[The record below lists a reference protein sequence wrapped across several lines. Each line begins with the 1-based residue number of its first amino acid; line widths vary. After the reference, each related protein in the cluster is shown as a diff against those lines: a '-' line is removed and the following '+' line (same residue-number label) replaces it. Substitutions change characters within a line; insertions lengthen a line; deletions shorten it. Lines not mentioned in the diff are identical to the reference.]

1 MSESQRIRRY
11 LGRGFAALRGYLTP
25 VIDPLAAHPFA
36 ALGRAIRLEPGLRI
50 EGAEGIALGDRV
62 TVDRD
67 AWLHVQ
73 HGFAEGV
80 RLRVGDDSYVGMR
93 ACITAARRVELGA
106 WSYVAHH
113 TYITDHNH
121 AYADPT
127 RPIAHQGLATPGF
140 VVIGRSVWVGVG
152 AALIGAHGLTIGD
165 NAVIGANAVVIE
177 DVPPATVV
185 AGNPARPVRRF
196 DFERGEWVRVTDG
209 RAP

>member
-1 MSESQRIRRY
+1 MPIRSPTRRW
-11 LGRGFAALRGYLTP
+11 LGRGFRALREYLSPTP
-25 VIDPLAAHPFA
+25 DLLAAHPFGA
-36 ALGRAIRLEPGLRI
+36 VGSAVRLEPGLRI
-50 EGAEGIALGDRV
+50 EGAEGMAFGDRV
-62 TVDRD
+62 TIDRD

-80 RLRVGDDSYVGMR
+80 RLSIGNDSYVGMR
-93 ACITAARRVELGA
+93 ACITAANRVELGD

-140 VVIGRSVWVGVG
+140 VRIGRSVWIGVG

-165 NAVIGANAVVIE
+165 NAVIGANAVVID

-185 AGNPARPVRRF
+185 AGNPARPVKRF
-196 DFERGEWVRVTDG
+196 DFERGEWVRLP
-209 RAP
+209 REREP

>member
-1 MSESQRIRRY
+1 MTKWSPSRRV
-11 LGRGFAALRGYLTP
+11 LARGFNALRAYLAPTP
-25 VIDPLAAHPFA
+25 DLLTMHPFA
-36 ALGRAIRLEPGLRI
+36 FVGNAVRLEPGLRI
-50 EGAEGIALGDRV
+50 EGAEGMAFGDRV

-80 RLRVGDDSYVGMR
+80 RLRIGSDSYVGMR
-93 ACITAARRVELGA
+93 ACITAANRVELGD

-127 RPIAHQGLATPGF
+127 RPIAHQGLAQPGH

-165 NAVIGANAVVIE
+165 HAVIGANAVVID

-185 AGNPARPVRRF
+185 AGNPARPIKRF
-196 DFERGEWVRVTDG
+196 DFERGEWVRVPVG
-209 RAP
+209 REP

>member
-1 MSESQRIRRY
+1 VGRLRLLDAFRR
-11 LGRGFAALRGYLTP
+11 RFARPL
-25 VIDPLAAHPFA
+25 DPRELHRFA
-36 ALGRAIRLEPGLRI
+36 ALGAGSRLEPGLRV
-50 EGAEGIALGDRV
+50 EGGDAMEIGDRV
-62 TVDRD
+62 TIDRD

-73 HGFAEGV
+73 HGFGDGT
-80 RLRVGDDSYVGMR
+80 RLRIGSDSYVGMR
-93 ACITAARRVELGA
+93 ACITAARRVELGP

-140 VVIGRSVWVGVG
+140 VVIGSSVWIGVG

-165 NAVIGANAVVIE
+165 NAVVGANAVVID

-185 AGNPARPVRRF
+185 AGNPARPVKHF
-196 DFERGEWVRVTDG
+196 DFERGEWVRDAREPG
-209 RAP
+209 S

>member
-1 MSESQRIRRY
+1 MAPNPLVRRW
-11 LGRGFAALRGYLTP
+11 LGRGLSALRGYLSP
-25 VIDPLAAHPFA
+25 PDDPRTTLPFG
-36 ALGRAIRLEPGLRI
+36 ALGRSIRLEPGLRI
-50 EGAEGIALGDRV
+50 EGAEGMSIGDRV

-73 HGFAEGV
+73 HGFAEGL
-80 RLRVGDDSYVGMR
+80 RLTIGPDSYVGMR

-140 VVIGRSVWVGVG
+140 VVLGQSVWVGVG
-152 AALIGAHGLTIGD
+152 AVLLGAHGLTIGD
-165 NAVIGANAVVIE
+165 NAVIGANAVVID

-196 DFERGEWVRVTDG
+196 DFERGEWVRVEP
-209 RAP
+209 R